1 METPCAVIWSFQHLA
16 ISYQQ
21 LGARNIVHAQ
31 YYCMYMGLEVMP
43 KNQFFGVLAVL
54 GYCTWNCMIIV
65 GTYMFSYH
73 TVILYTRNPS
83 PSATTS
89 EASGGKLASL
99 AGPPRSAHQH
109 PHARFARHYPPRRSL
124 RSPTAPHARFARP
137 HHPLEVGSKT
147 AASNRLRRA

>member
-1 METPCAVIWSFQHLA
+1 MKLHD
-16 ISYQQ
+16 
-21 LGARNIVHAQ
+21 
-31 YYCMYMGLEVMP
+31 YCR
-43 KNQFFGVLAVL
+43 
-54 GYCTWNCMIIV
+54 
-65 GTYMFSYH
+65 YMFSYH

-124 RSPTAPHARFARP
+124 RSPTAPHARFACPPPTLGLRSQTASDGLSGQIWG
-137 HHPLEVGSKT
+137 HGLRGRTEV
-147 AASNRLRRA
+147 AASNGLRSDHPSNWLKSRFLN